1 MKCETIKANIP
12 EYLNGTLD
20 SEAVRQIE
28 THISE
33 CPACRQEVEAMSL
46 IWSKLNRM
54 PQEEPGAAVRSRF
67 YHMLEVYRHGMNHS
81 PLPKPALERINDWL
95 AGWWPKKP
103 VIQFGVTFAVLIA
116 GFLIGF
122 RMNFGSVPKNEIT
135 QLKDEM
141 SEMRQLVTLSLL
153 TRPSAIDRL
162 QGVAMSKN
170 ILNPDEQHLSALIN
184 TLNTDPNVNVRLA
197 VVTALEQFS
206 DTLWVRKELV
216 QSLEHQQSP
225 LVQIYL
231 IDLLAKIRE
240 RNALETFKTIVDNPE
255 TMEPVK
261 KRARLG
267 MEKII

>member
-1 MKCETIKANIP
+1 MKCETIQANIP
-12 EYLNGTLD
+12 EYLSGTLD
-20 SEAVRQIE
+20 SETSQQVKM
-28 THISE
+28 HISE
-33 CPACRQEVEAMSL
+33 CTTCRQKVEAMNL
-46 IWSKLNRM
+46 VWSKLEQI
-54 PQEEPGAAVRSRF
+54 PEEEPGFAVRSRF
-67 YHMLEVYRHGMNHS
+67 YHMLEAYKIGMNNA
-81 PLPKPALERINDWL
+81 PAKKAVIERVNEWL
-95 AGWWPKKP
+95 AVWWPRKP
-103 VIQFGVTFAVLIA
+103 VFQFGITVAVLIL
-116 GFLIGF
+116 GILIGF
-122 RMNFGSVPKNEIT
+122 RMNFGTGPKNEIT

-162 QGVAMSKN
+162 QGVAMSKD
-170 ILNPDEQHLSALIN
+170 IINPDEKHLSALIN

-206 DTLWVRKELV
+206 DTLWVRNELV

-240 RNALETFKTIVDNPE
+240 QNALETLKTIIDNPE